1 MSRFHLK
8 KIGGVDKFVSHIAST
23 YATTLRAKILI
34 AATAGLVLA
43 SIVYTF
49 ASVKTERAI
58 MREDIIKQAKVVT
71 ELASHIGEL
80 PLISENPEHI
90 SNATATLKNISEIT
104 FVAFYN
110 KSMELLGKEGDIIS
124 PGRGHPPN
132 IQLSFIEG
140 EDHFDVR
147 APVFAEKTQEDISI
161 FHETEDSQEIKDH
174 VGWVRIGF
182 SKAYMKQAERSM
194 ILRGLIIAAVFTLFS
209 VLFIYKLFTVAT
221 RPLTM
226 LSKAVK
232 SVSRGKYPEINITSG
247 DEIGGLTTEF
257 NNMSRTIR
265 DREDMLLSRMQL
277 SAFVADTG
285 MVLTQSDTLKTI
297 LKNCTDLMVRH
308 FDAALARIWIY
319 NNEEN
324 MLEFGASA
332 GMYADDD
339 KQHNQVPVGK
349 FSAGLVAQDRQS
361 HYGNDTASLEPEDRV
376 WAAQNGI
383 RSFSIYPLIV
393 EEHLVGV
400 MEMFT
405 KSPLTEDVF
414 DTLDSVAREIALGI
428 QHKLIEWKIKDSLR
442 EKEVLLREIHHR
454 VKNNMQVISSLL
466 NFQTRYINDKQ
477 YITILN
483 ESQNRI
489 KSMALIHEKLYRS
502 EDLSNIDFYDY
513 ATSLAN
519 DLFKFYIIDPRK
531 ITLNLDISE
540 IAFEIDTAIPC
551 GLLINEL
558 LSNALKHAFPDGRE
572 GEISISLKKKVAGG
586 GLEYE
591 LTAQDNGVGIPEDLD
606 IAKTKSLGL
615 QLISSLAEHQL
626 QGKLTLHRTGGT
638 AFNIIFKEL
647 KYKKRI

>member
-1 MSRFHLK
+1 
-8 KIGGVDKFVSHIAST
+8 VAV
-23 YATTLRAKILI
+23 
-34 AATAGLVLA
+34 AGLVLA

-49 ASVKTERAI
+49 AAVKTEQSI
-58 MREDIIKQAKVVT
+58 MREDIIKQATVVT

-90 SNATATLKNISEIT
+90 LKATATLKNIPEIT

-110 KSMELLGKEGDIIS
+110 KTMELLGKDGNIIS
-124 PGRGHPPN
+124 PGRHHPPS

-140 EDHFDVR
+140 KDHFDLR
-147 APVFAEKTQEDISI
+147 APVFAVKVQEDIDI
-161 FHETEDSQEIKDH
+161 FQETGESQEVKEH
-174 VGWVRIGF
+174 LGWVRIGF

-194 ILRGLIIAAVFTLFS
+194 IFRGLIIAVVFTLIS
-209 VLFIYKLFTVAT
+209 VLIIYKLFTVAT
-221 RPLTM
+221 RPLTL

-232 SVSRGKYPEINITSG
+232 SVSKGKYPEIHISSG

-297 LKNCTDLMVRH
+297 LKNCTDLMVSH

-319 NNEEN
+319 NKDQNL
-324 MLEFGASA
+324 LEFGACA
-332 GMYADDD
+332 GMYTDD
-339 KQHNQVPVGK
+339 NNPYNSLPLGK
-349 FSAGLVAQDRQS
+349 FSAGLVAQNRQS
-361 HYGNDTASLEPEDRV
+361 HYGNNTASLAPEDRE
-376 WAAQNGI
+376 WAAQNDI
-383 RSFSIYPLIV
+383 RSFSVYPLIV

-405 KSPLTEDVF
+405 TSPLTEDVF
-414 DTLDSVAREIALGI
+414 DTLESVANEIALGV

-502 EDLSNIDFYDY
+502 TDLSNIDFHDY
-513 ATSLAN
+513 VTSLAN
-519 DLFKFYIIDPRK
+519 DLFKFYVIDTRK

-572 GEISISLKKKVAGG
+572 GEISISLKKKGSEG

-591 LTAQDNGVGIPEDLD
+591 LTAKDNGVGIPEDLD
-606 IAKTKSLGL
+606 IATTNSLGL

-626 QGKLTLHRTGGT
+626 QGKMDLQRTGGT
-638 AFNIIFKEL
+638 AFHISFKEL
-647 KYKKRI
+647 KYKKSI